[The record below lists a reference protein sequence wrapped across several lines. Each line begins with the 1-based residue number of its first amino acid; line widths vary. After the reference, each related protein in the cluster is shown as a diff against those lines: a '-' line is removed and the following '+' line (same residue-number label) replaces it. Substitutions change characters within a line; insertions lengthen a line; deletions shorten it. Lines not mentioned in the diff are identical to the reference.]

1 MIGPEVWHSVPPV
14 SNWDALT
21 VSVSG
26 LYCDAM
32 RRNMIAAADPLPVED
47 TRLVFRDAYAG
58 TAQTVAF
65 LQVVAEVAALRER
78 RYPAAGLRRIAQRSK
93 GFILHHAALNDAADS
108 GLVYALAQPK
118 PDTTADIET
127 EAPFVGLRYNP
138 KWFRMLRGDALGLDP
153 QRVENLRGESNKHP
167 NHGAR
172 PDDIWFGCPAGH
184 IIPGLYDGLI
194 ALADAHGLLGVTY
207 DRARGNLGYDR

>member
-1 MIGPEVWHSVPPV
+1 MLQLFLMESRFLPGFDHLAPNGRLITMPELPEHPRAFRRDGKRVEISPRQQQILGRFRQIATNVGMIGPEVWHSVPPV

-93 GFILHHAALNDAADS
+93 GFILHHAA
-108 GLVYALAQPK
+108 
-118 PDTTADIET
+118 
-127 EAPFVGLRYNP
+127 
-138 KWFRMLRGDALGLDP
+138 
-153 QRVENLRGESNKHP
+153 
-167 NHGAR
+167 
-172 PDDIWFGCPAGH
+172 
-184 IIPGLYDGLI
+184 
-194 ALADAHGLLGVTY
+194 HGLLGVTY